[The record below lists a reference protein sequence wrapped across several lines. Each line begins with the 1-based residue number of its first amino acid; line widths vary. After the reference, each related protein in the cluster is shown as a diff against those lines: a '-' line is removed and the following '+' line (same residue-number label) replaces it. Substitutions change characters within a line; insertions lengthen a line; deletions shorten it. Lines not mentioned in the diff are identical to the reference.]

1 VRRQA
6 HRHAKQ
12 RLAEANLILD
22 YASNLADGVID
33 GTVTLD
39 AAHHQATERKRATD
53 SNTSR
58 AHRAQRPG
66 SRPRQDGIDSG
77 V

>member
-1 VRRQA
+1 LCAAKRIGI
-6 HRHAKQ
+6 AKQ

-22 YASNLADGVID
+22 YASDLADGVID

-58 AHRAQRPG
+58 AHRAQRAARQMQRRKPG
-66 SRPRQDGIDSG
+66 S
-77 V
+77 